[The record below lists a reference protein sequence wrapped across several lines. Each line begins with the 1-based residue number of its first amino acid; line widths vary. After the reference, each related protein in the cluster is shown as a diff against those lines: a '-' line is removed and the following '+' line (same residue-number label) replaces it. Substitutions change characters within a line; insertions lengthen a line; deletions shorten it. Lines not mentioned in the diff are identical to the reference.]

1 VTAIVRWP
9 KSIPSFSAC
18 SLQSLVWKRTVA
30 NKLNLETFH
39 VKHPGRCNV
48 IFYPIQDLKNRRV
61 TALFYRRL
69 RAICGVGERTIASPV
84 NTRVFPKG
92 HLNTHAMSSRRYK
105 LLVTI

>member
-1 VTAIVRWP
+1 M
-9 KSIPSFSAC
+9 PSFSAC

-69 RAICGVGERTIASPV
+69 RAICGVGDCDHWRYRRYESV
-84 NTRVFPKG
+84 SQG
-92 HLNTHAMSSRRYK
+92 HLNTHAMPSRRYK